1 LSAHNLGRMLGS
13 FGYAG
18 VVDNGETVAHM
29 EGSWSGAPSNFALAR
44 LDGTLNVSV
53 KSGRIPEARPGAGR
67 IFGLF
72 NLASLPRRLTLDFGD
87 FFKSGFSFDS
97 ITGNFMLKNGNAYTS
112 DLLVKGPAADI
123 AVNGR
128 TGLKSKDYDQ
138 TMEITPHVGG
148 TLVVGGALIAG
159 PVGAGVGAVL
169 QGVFKNVTRNRYSV
183 TGSWDK
189 PVMTLLAREKIGTP
203 RKDAKTGVTP
213 SQAGLR

>member
-1 LSAHNLGRMLGS
+1 MQ
-13 FGYAG
+13 
-18 VVDNGETVAHM
+18 
-29 EGSWSGAPSNFALAR
+29 GSWAGAPSTFALAHF
-44 LDGTLNVSV
+44 DGTLNVSV
-53 KSGRIPEARPGAGR
+53 KGGRIPEANPGAGR

-97 ITGNFMLKNGNAYTS
+97 IDATFTLKDGNAFTS

-123 AVNGR
+123 AVKGR
-128 TGLKSKDYDQ
+128 TGLKARDYDQ

-148 TLVVGGALIAG
+148 TLMLGGALVGG
-159 PVGAGVGAVL
+159 PVGAAAGALL

-189 PVMTLLAREKIGTP
+189 PTMTLLAKERIQPPRTP
-203 RKDAKTGVTP
+203 SKDAKPGTTLHGGQP
-213 SQAGLR
+213 